1 MEVQPQVSDTTDS
14 NEHKLSG
21 TARLFAAFVIGA
33 VFALAAMYYFFM
45 GRQASLREGHAAP
58 ERALA
63 APAPLRDSPAAGAD
77 SVPFASRMTYEL
89 SRLPEEPLV
98 VAARAPAPAAPPAPS
113 PGENGVP
120 AEGRVEARIADARP
134 ISTRPPDPRDRTAAI
149 EQEAKRAEYSDT
161 SRRDASAVRAPRVFE
176 GRDVDPAASKR
187 AGTPTKPIGADLP
200 PSPAF
205 PQAAVPVPGVT
216 PITRPEAASQPL
228 ATAKGV
234 PPAPPEGGDKSAAA
248 SVDSRFA
255 ATREWLQSAATTT
268 HTIQLMGASSEAQ
281 LDAQLK
287 SLGRMLEPSRL
298 YVYRTRAQGKPSITV
313 VYGEYADRK
322 SALQALEKL
331 PPPLAAN
338 KPVLRTVNGIR
349 AEMKQHKTDG

>member
-1 MEVQPQVSDTTDS
+1 MRPQVSDTTDS
-14 NEHKLSG
+14 KEHKLSV

-45 GRQASLREGHAAP
+45 GRQASLRERYAAP
-58 ERALA
+58 EPTVA
-63 APAPLRDSPAAGAD
+63 APAPLPDRLGGGAD
-77 SVPFASRMTYEL
+77 SAPFASRMTYEL

-98 VAARAPAPAAPPAPS
+98 VAAKGPAPAAPPAPR
-113 PGENGVP
+113 PGEKGVP
-120 AEGRVEARIADARP
+120 AEARVEARIADARP
-134 ISTRPPDPRDRTAAI
+134 ISRRPPDPRDRTAAI
-149 EQEAKRAEYSDT
+149 EQEAKRAEYAGT
-161 SRRDASAVRAPRVFE
+161 PRRDAIAVRPPRISD
-176 GRDVDPAASKR
+176 GRDVDPAASNP
-187 AGTPTKPIGADLP
+187 AGTLTKPIVADLP
-200 PSPAF
+200 GSPPSP
-205 PQAAVPVPGVT
+205 QAQAPLPVSGVT
-216 PITRPEAASQPL
+216 PITRPEPVSKPL
-228 ATAKGV
+228 ATAKAV
-234 PPAPPEGGDKSAAA
+234 PPAPPEGADKSESA

-255 ATREWLQSAATTT
+255 ATREWLESAATTT

-287 SLGRMLEPSRL
+287 SLARLLEPSRL

-313 VYGEYADRK
+313 LYGEYADRK

-349 AEMKQHKTDG
+349 AELRQHKTDG